1 MAQSAYEARLDR
13 VLEHIH
19 AHLDEDIGFE
29 TLAEVACL
37 SPYHW
42 HRIYVAMRGET
53 ITATIRRL
61 RLARA
66 AERLANSDM
75 ALAAIAAQA
84 HYGSADAFAHAF
96 REAYGLAPAAYR
108 AEGSHAAFKAANRA
122 GDAKG
127 FPIYIETLPAVRC
140 AAMAHQGP
148 YIEIDRAMGQLFAQL
163 GVQGALPAAP
173 QMMAAFFDDPDLV
186 ASDRLQ
192 SQARVPIGEAVGL
205 APPLLDS
212 VQRGG
217 LYARLRYVGPYADM
231 RDAYRWLF
239 GVWLPGSGYAA
250 DDAPVLEAYRN
261 DPRDTPPLALVTDIH
276 LPLRAM

>member
-1 MAQSAYEARLDR
+1 MTRSAYEARLDR

-42 HRIYVAMRGET
+42 HRIYAAMRGET
-53 ITATIRRL
+53 ITVTIRRL
-61 RLARA
+61 RLSRA

-75 ALAAIAAQA
+75 PLAAIAAQA
-84 HYGSADAFAHAF
+84 RYGSTDAFAHAF

-108 AEGSHAAFKAANRA
+108 AEGSHTAFKAANRA
-122 GDAKG
+122 GDAAG
-127 FPIYIETLPAVRC
+127 FPIFVETLPAVRC

-148 YIEIDRAMGQLFAQL
+148 YIDIDRAMGQLFAQL

-186 ASDRLQ
+186 AVDRLQ
-192 SQARVPIGEAVGL
+192 SQACVPVGEAAVV
-205 APPLLDS
+205 APPLIDTF
-212 VQRGG
+212 VRGG

-239 GVWLPGSGYAA
+239 GVWLPGSGYTA

-261 DPRDTPPLALVTDIH
+261 DPRDTPPLALITDIH
-276 LPLRAM
+276 LPLVAS